1 MNNSSIYL
9 MPWFT
14 CVYVGH
20 HQILEKSRTWHQSRQ
35 NILKYKSKCWVEL
48 SCFYLA
54 IINIQQEKTQISAR
68 TPGHWRQWRCQPK
81 NLWGDKMFDFR
92 RI

>member
-20 HQILEKSRTWHQSRQ
+20 HQILEKSRT
-35 NILKYKSKCWVEL
+35 
-48 SCFYLA
+48 
-54 IINIQQEKTQISAR
+54 
-68 TPGHWRQWRCQPK
+68 
-81 NLWGDKMFDFR
+81 
-92 RI
+92 